1 MSSPSKEI
9 ESIDII
15 EFQNELERKDLIIK
29 NLQKQI
35 NDIKNNKNGGAGDY
49 TLITELKSE
58 SIRKDKEIQNLNEQI
73 LDLNTELKEI
83 KAKLNTYELKE
94 NFSKNESSN
103 ILEISHMKID
113 QISKDKEMLEDKI
126 KQLIDI
132 IKQYFNEL
140 NESSFKIKSLND
152 NIFSLK
158 NENKKLIE
166 EKELNKKNVNEFTKN
181 YSKYNQ
187 IILENNNNKNIIN
200 NLNKELLEYKKDYN
214 KEINNNKIL
223 NEKIIN
229 LVNKCSEY
237 ETIQKTYQEAN
248 QDLLLAKKQINEINF
263 RNQENENYIN
273 SLFSDINENISLFI
287 EYINKYFNIQK
298 KENFG
303 KNLEIP
309 NFLIKIDDIKFD
321 ILFECLENKR
331 KEIFEFS
338 NNIACGLESSDRSN
352 KDLINENQKLK
363 ENINNYIYE
372 NKMLNSENL
381 KLNNIIN
388 NINTDMINNKK
399 NTEILQQK
407 LNNMNNEKKEINN
420 KFMNELEQN
429 KNIFEGLKADNANLI
444 LMNNNLEEELK
455 LTKNK
460 IYENQ
465 ENNSNLKLNC
475 QILEKKIKAL
485 QTELDLKNIQ
495 IQNQEEIIN
504 RRNDLN
510 NSGILENDSIL
521 IKKLK
526 TDREN
531 LINDNIVLINQN
543 NMLKQQLNSFGF
555 GGKENQQNNI
565 LNNALRAKISND
577 AHKKN

>member
-1 MSSPSKEI
+1 MTSPLKDFHSTDL
-9 ESIDII
+9 S
-15 EFQNELERKDLIIK
+15 EFENELERKDLIIK
-29 NLQKQI
+29 NLQKQLI
-35 NDIKNNKNGGAGDY
+35 DIKENKNGIAGDY
-49 TLITELKSE
+49 VLITELQSE
-58 SIRKDKEIQNLNEQI
+58 LARKDKEIQNLKEEI
-73 LDLNTELKEI
+73 EEIGFDLRETKT
-83 KAKLNTYELKE
+83 KLNTYELKE
-94 NFSKNESSN
+94 NFNKNESCN
-103 ILEISHMKID
+103 LLEISQIKIKEM
-113 QISKDKEMLEDKI
+113 SKDKRMLEDKI
-126 KQLIDI
+126 KQLVDI
-132 IKQYFNEL
+132 IKQYCNEL
-140 NESSFKIKSLND
+140 NDSSLKIKSMND
-152 NIFSLK
+152 TIFNLK
-158 NENKKLIE
+158 NANMNLIE
-166 EKELNKKNVNEFTKN
+166 EKKAYKKEMEIFYRNKN
-181 YSKYNQ
+181 KYDE
-187 IILENNNNKNIIN
+187 IIRESEDNKNIIN
-200 NLNKELLEYKKDYN
+200 SLNKELIEYKNDYN
-214 KEINNNKIL
+214 KEINNNKLL
-223 NEKIIN
+223 NEKIMT

-237 ETIQKTYQEAN
+237 EVIQKTYQDASN
-248 QDLLLAKKQINEINF
+248 DLMEAKKHINEINL
-263 RNQENENYIN
+263 RNQENEKHIN
-273 SLFSDINENISLFI
+273 SLFSDINENIDILI
-287 EYINKYFNIQK
+287 EYINTNFELENKGKYK
-298 KENFG
+298 GKAG
-303 KNLEIP
+303 KNS
-309 NFLIKIDDIKFD
+309 LIKINDINFD
-321 ILFECLENKR
+321 LLFECLENKR

-420 KFMNELEQN
+420 KFMNELNQN

-444 LMNNNLEEELK
+444 IMNNNLEEELK

-510 NSGILENDSIL
+510 NSGILENESIL

-565 LNNALRAKISND
+565 LNNALRAKISNEV
-577 AHKKN
+577 HKKN

>member
-103 ILEISHMKID
+103 LLEISQMKID

-132 IKQYFNEL
+132 IKQYCNEL

-166 EKELNKKNVNEFTKN
+166 EKELNKKNINEFTKN

-214 KEINNNKIL
+214 KELNNNKIL

-543 NMLKQQLNSFGF
+543 NLLKQQLNSFGF

>member
-1 MSSPSKEI
+1 MSSPSKDLET
-9 ESIDII
+9 IDMI
-15 EFQNELERKDLIIK
+15 EFENELERKDLIIK

-49 TLITELKSE
+49 VLITELKSE

-103 ILEISHMKID
+103 LLEISQMKID

-132 IKQYFNEL
+132 IKQYCNEL
-140 NESSFKIKSLND
+140 NESSFKIKNLND

-166 EKELNKKNVNEFTKN
+166 EKELNKKNINEFTKN
-181 YSKYNQ
+181 YNKYNQ
-187 IILENNNNKNIIN
+187 IIIENNNNKNIIN

-214 KEINNNKIL
+214 KEINNNKLL

-237 ETIQKTYQEAN
+237 EIIQKTYQEAN
-248 QDLLLAKKQINEINF
+248 QDLILAKKQINEINF

-287 EYINKYFNIQK
+287 EYINKYFNLQK

-309 NFLIKIDDIKFD
+309 NFLIKIDEIKFD
-321 ILFECLENKR
+321 LLFECLENKR

-338 NNIACGLESSDRSN
+338 NNITYGLESSDRSN

-420 KFMNELEQN
+420 KFMNELNQN

-460 IYENQ
+460 INENQ

-543 NMLKQQLNSFGF
+543 NLLKQQLNSFGF